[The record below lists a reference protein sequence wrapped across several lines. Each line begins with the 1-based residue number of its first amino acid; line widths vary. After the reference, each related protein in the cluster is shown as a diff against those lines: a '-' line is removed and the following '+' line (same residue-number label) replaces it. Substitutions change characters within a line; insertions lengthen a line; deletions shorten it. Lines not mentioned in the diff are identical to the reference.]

1 MKVTL
6 NGESSLHT
14 WASVEDADWPQYAKD
29 RYKQLI
35 ADLRQEGFGKVYS
48 ANYAPPRPRPWRNE
62 YDRGSETHIV
72 VVSGVTDPLT
82 YLANP
87 DGSLNFPL
95 AGFSPGPYTFVV
107 YAIGNGGWRSGP
119 SAPLDATKPASVLN
133 VRIE

>member
-1 MKVTL
+1 MKTIAFLAMAIVFWAMPVQAQSVLTSDPQAGVT
-6 NGESSLHT
+6 G
-14 WASVEDADWPQYAKD
+14 
-29 RYKQLI
+29 
-35 ADLRQEGFGKVYS
+35 
-48 ANYAPPRPRPWRNE
+48 
-62 YDRGSETHIV
+62 HIV